1 MKTWTIFSMD
11 TAPQE
16 GDLQDVVKRVYWMRQ
31 GTLTNEAGNTFY
43 ADYHGSTD
51 CPSPSETDFT
61 AYADLTEATV
71 KGWLDQLVDV
81 EMVDDVIDQKI
92 HNAQFPP
99 VVQLPL
105 PWQPEPV
112 LPTAP
117 EPAPEGE

>member
-1 MKTWTIFSMD
+1 MKTWIIFSMD

-16 GDLQDVVKRVYWMRQ
+16 GALLDVVKKVYWIRQ
-31 GTLTNEAGNTFY
+31 GSLVDQNGNTFY
-43 ADYHGSTD
+43 GDCHGSTV

-81 EMVDDVIDQKI
+81 EAVDDVIDDKI
-92 HNAQFPP
+92 HKAQFPDI
-99 VVQLPL
+99 VQLPL

-112 LPTAP
+112 LPVP
-117 EPAPEGE
+117 PAPEEGE